1 MECMGCGHCKGDW
14 AKGLVI
20 AAAQMSVVVTA
31 FTSSQP
37 VRQKRP
43 MRVTEVKTKWS
54 TRRVCT
60 ARCLCMRVLIGV
72 ASHIM

>member
-1 MECMGCGHCKGDW
+1 MGCGYGNGEW

-20 AAAQMSVVVTA
+20 AAVQMSVVVTA
-31 FTSSQP
+31 GPSSQP

-54 TRRVCT
+54 TRRACAVS
-60 ARCLCMRVLIGV
+60 AQLR
-72 ASHIM
+72 

>member
-1 MECMGCGHCKGDW
+1 MVCMGCGYGDGEW

-31 FTSSQP
+31 CASSQP

-54 TRRVCT
+54 AWKVC
-60 ARCLCMRVLIGV
+60 AVSALLR
-72 ASHIM
+72 

>member
-1 MECMGCGHCKGDW
+1 MACMGCGYGYGEW
-14 AKGLVI
+14 AKGLVV

-31 FTSSQP
+31 CMSSQP

-54 TRRVCT
+54 TRRVC
-60 ARCLCMRVLIGV
+60 AVLAQWMRVQ
-72 ASHIM
+72 SSCESYIM

>member
-1 MECMGCGHCKGDW
+1 MECMGCGYGNGEW

-31 FTSSQP
+31 CASSQP

-43 MRVTEVKTKWS
+43 MCVTEVKT
-54 TRRVCT
+54 
-60 ARCLCMRVLIGV
+60 
-72 ASHIM
+72 

>member
-1 MECMGCGHCKGDW
+1 MECMGCGYSIGEW

-31 FTSSQP
+31 CANSQA

-43 MRVTEVKTKWS
+43 MRVTEVKTKWG
-54 TRRVCT
+54 
-60 ARCLCMRVLIGV
+60 ARKVFAV
-72 ASHIM
+72 SA